1 VSAVVSAGNAA
12 VAELPAAAASTDAA
26 APPRKRGR
34 PKGSVNGDGSSV
46 AKATRKNLP
55 AGDVVASAAAKR
67 TAAVLLEV
75 LGGLRSSTAAA
86 RELGVAPVRFY
97 AIEARAVA
105 GLVAACEP
113 RPAGVSPERRDA
125 RELAQLRTLSQRQT
139 QELNQ
144 LRSVLRTTQRQLG
157 VANAAAAAKSDGKRP
172 KSARVRRPVVR
183 ALTVVRRLMRAAAD
197 APLNAAPATP
207 PVISTAEPGGG

>member
-1 VSAVVSAGNAA
+1 
-12 VAELPAAAASTDAA
+12 
-26 APPRKRGR
+26 
-34 PKGSVNGDGSSV
+34 
-46 AKATRKNLP
+46 
-55 AGDVVASAAAKR
+55 
-67 TAAVLLEV
+67 LEV

-113 RPAGVSPERRDA
+113 RPAGFSPERRDA

-157 VANAAAAAKSDGKRP
+157 VANAAAAPAAAAAAAKSDGKRP
-172 KSARVRRPVVR
+172 KSARVRRPAVR

-197 APLNAAPATP
+197 APLNAAPASP